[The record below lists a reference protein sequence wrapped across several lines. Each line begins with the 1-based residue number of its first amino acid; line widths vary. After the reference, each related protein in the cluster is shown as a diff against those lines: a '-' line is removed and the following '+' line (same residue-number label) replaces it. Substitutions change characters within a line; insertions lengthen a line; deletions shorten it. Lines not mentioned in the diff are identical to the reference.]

1 MKWLRWAVFF
11 FFLIPANKIT
21 NNFYISWFGVN
32 HTLVIDYVYHWGDLL
47 AIKHQVLCPGLCEPF
62 HSCLFEVYYLS
73 QTTKFRPFNV
83 NEALWLSG
91 SGRLLLQSLF
101 SSQSEQLLNVVAPL
115 CYTCKDTTT
124 QAGELNIGSVAQ
136 DKTETC
142 TQSMHEIDY
151 VQLSVLPFNL
161 GPV

>member
-11 FFLIPANKIT
+11 FFNSCKQNYQQLLYQLIWCKSYT
-21 NNFYISWFGVN
+21 GDWLYLSLRWFISYKTPG
-32 HTLVIDYVYHWGDLL
+32 TG
-47 AIKHQVLCPGLCEPF
+47 PGLCEPF

-91 SGRLLLQSLF
+91 SGRPLLQSLF

-115 CYTCKDTTT
+115 CYTCKDKTT

-151 VQLSVLPFNL
+151 VQLSVLPFNV